1 LKREVFS
8 VYVITNLSNG
18 MKYVGMSKNL
28 QQRWNNHKNAN
39 YNTSKL
45 HCAIR
50 EEGIDNFEMLHLA
63 DAFTRKDAE
72 LLEQTFI
79 TENKSRYPNGYNQTD
94 GGWGTLGRKLT
105 VKQLDRMK
113 HRNPM
118 QQEHIKKRASERL
131 KGVPNPLQ
139 SGEKCYFYGVRGLKN
154 PNTKYQVIATNIE
167 TKEQRILCGM
177 KEIYDAGFE
186 YYTVLRR
193 IKKQGIVQIHNNH
206 TFELVTS

>member
-72 LLEQTFI
+72 LLEQAFI

-94 GGWGTLGRKLT
+94 GGFMFGGIPYITRTSKKANDVVFPNGNFAKVIYPNNFVYYSSSSGWIHKDLPIGEIGIYLTLIIDKKEVEYKLMNEL
-105 VKQLDRMK
+105 K
-113 HRNPM
+113 
-118 QQEHIKKRASERL
+118 IKKE
-131 KGVPNPLQ
+131 
-139 SGEKCYFYGVRGLKN
+139 
-154 PNTKYQVIATNIE
+154 
-167 TKEQRILCGM
+167 IL
-177 KEIYDAGFE
+177 
-186 YYTVLRR
+186 
-193 IKKQGIVQIHNNH
+193 
-206 TFELVTS
+206 